1 VRRAARQVR
10 LTLELLLGRRLGL
23 FLVADLIVIGSAV
36 IGMLIESGGEPAAVY
51 RQVVLIPFLLLGLP
65 ALASIVDVERRA
77 GCLDLALSVP
87 SVERYFLRRAA
98 AVTGALAVQG
108 TAIVLADWLI
118 EGWFPLL
125 GVLVQVTVT
134 AAFLGTAS
142 LFWAVRLRTAG
153 GVWLASTATALALY
167 PWLFFSPIPDRLFGI
182 GQYDRLTPRG
192 TFALEWSASVAVLGV
207 SAVLFFF
214 YARRRLRRP
223 ETLIS

>member
-1 VRRAARQVR
+1 M
-10 LTLELLLGRRLGL
+10 LL
-23 FLVADLIVIGSAV
+23 
-36 IGMLIESGGEPAAVY
+36 ESGGEPGAVY

-108 TAIVLADWLI
+108 TAIVVADWLV

-125 GVLVQVTVT
+125 GALVQVAVT
-134 AAFLGTAS
+134 ASFLGTAS

-153 GVWLASTATALALY
+153 GVWLASTATALALS
-167 PWLFFSPIPDRLFGI
+167 PWFFFDPIPDRLFGI
-182 GQYDRLTPRG
+182 GQYNRLTPSG
-192 TFALEWSASVAVLGV
+192 SFALEWAASVAVLGV
-207 SAVLFFF
+207 SSVLFFF